1 MLSDDELYRALIVSN
16 LISVHLKYY
25 IGQLSAFFGAVTSA
39 CRAMS
44 GIDYLKTKGDYKIIC
59 DTITNILM
67 NVDGIVFDGEKA
79 SCAAKIFAFLNAGI
93 LGLNIVLDGIVF
105 NSGDGLVLDYIESTI
120 KNIGYLGRVGMKQTD
135 VEILKAMIGQSNIEL

>member
-1 MLSDDELYRALIVSN
+1 MNLQKILMLSDDELYRALIVSN

-79 SCAAKIFAFLNAGI
+79 SCAAKIFHL
-93 LGLNIVLDGIVF
+93 
-105 NSGDGLVLDYIESTI
+105 
-120 KNIGYLGRVGMKQTD
+120 
-135 VEILKAMIGQSNIEL
+135 